1 MTEFKFTVLLI
12 AIIALIIGLTSIA
25 VLLSRGD
32 YISEWPPFIS
42 KCPDQYTYTIDTNDN
57 DNSKCT
63 TDNEKIHSSG
73 NATIINKPCS
83 EFYPNNGTFTGT
95 QGNCNK
101 KKWAEECQVSWDGI
115 RGNEDLCDF

>member
-1 MTEFKFTVLLI
+1 MTEFKFTVFLI

-42 KCPDQYTYTIDTNDN
+42 KCPDQYTYNTQGINAN
-57 DNSKCT
+57 KCT
-63 TDNEKIHSSG
+63 TDNSNIHGGSIASNELG
-73 NATIINKPCS
+73 GLSCS
-83 EFYPNNGTFTGT
+83 QFDPNNGTFTGT

>member
-42 KCPDQYTYTIDTNDN
+42 KCPDQYTYNTNTD
-57 DNSKCT
+57 KCT

-73 NATIINKPCS
+73 NATIIDKPCS
-83 EFYPNNGTFTGT
+83 EFEPNNGTFTGT